1 MTDPKT
7 ITPAFDHRHDPDD
20 PLLSV
25 HRRSAEDA
33 LADWASGA
41 VQLIDVRRA
50 PARRASGV
58 QLVGAP
64 WWDPEDLPGA
74 PPQSADRPPEG
85 GVLAVFCVHGHG
97 VSQGA
102 CETLR
107 RRGAEAYFVSGGF
120 EALIAAGANTEALA
134 RGEGEQP

>member
-1 MTDPKT
+1 MTDPRT

-33 LADWASGA
+33 LAGWAKGA

-50 PARRASGV
+50 PARSASGV
-58 QLVGAP
+58 QIVGAP
-64 WWDPEDLPGA
+64 WWNPESLA
-74 PPQSADRPPEG
+74 PSADRPPEG
-85 GVLAVFCVHGHG
+85 GVLVVFCVHGHG

-107 RRGAEAYFVSGGF
+107 RGGAEAYFVSGGF
-120 EALIAAGANTEALA
+120 EALIAAGADAEALK
-134 RGEGEQP
+134 RDEGEQR